1 MFLPSMSV
9 INLTV
14 KRNNNNNNNKETMS
28 VTKMDRMT
36 IFKKESNLVYQIE
49 TKRFN

>member
-14 KRNNNNNNNKETMS
+14 KRKNNNNKETMS